1 MKLTS
6 TYLISL
12 SAFLSLTTLTSATF
26 PCCLCSTCTCGVAS
40 CPKIKLRARSP
51 PEISWTPNNFTDDL
65 ELRTGCGESYSA
77 DSCLTFIHQLLKSL
91 GPELQAHSSPEFKDE
106 EACCGSTCS
115 DSSCLT
121 YLTTTVG
128 HLQAPIGSMIKEL

>member
-6 TYLISL
+6 TYLLSL
-12 SAFLSLTTLTSATF
+12 SAFLSLTSLTAAVF
-26 PCCLCSTCTCGVAS
+26 PCCLCSTCTCGTGS

-51 PEISWTPNNFTDDL
+51 PEMSWASNNLTKDL
-65 ELRTGCGESYSA
+65 ALKTGCGESYSA
-77 DSCLTFIHQLLKSL
+77 DSCLTFIHQLLQSL
-91 GPELQAHSSPEFKDE
+91 EPALQAHSSSEFE
-106 EACCGSTCS
+106 EEGPCCGPTCS
-115 DSSCLT
+115 DASCLT